1 MTKPA
6 QATKAAPAKAR
17 TAKSTKAQGEAQV
30 SNTST
35 PVAAPETPAAIFTQE
50 QHGVVPPKREGKCMG
65 VWRAA
70 QALLEAGDMPTCKD
84 VQAALPEDN
93 ATNVQIEYYRWR
105 KWNGVRG
112 RVAKVE
118 APATPAE

>member
-1 MTKPA
+1 MKATA
-6 QATKAAPAKAR
+6 QASKAATVKAA
-17 TAKSTKAQGEAQV
+17 TSKSTKAKGEAQV
-30 SNTST
+30 ENTST
-35 PVAAPETPAAIFTQE
+35 PATPAQAPASPFIAE

-105 KWNGVRG
+105 KWNGIRG

>member
-1 MTKPA
+1 MARKN
-6 QATKAAPAKAR
+6 TKAAEAAAVVE
-17 TAKSTKAQGEAQV
+17 TTNTVQVQGEAQV
-30 SNTST
+30 PTNST